1 MLFYTEFFLIL
12 KLSITV
18 LQSNIKAKYPILGF
32 VVIGWQTLILTVV
45 DKSENIYCNL
55 IKLNIGVFREEFGK
69 ERFYTALD

>member
-55 IKLNIGVFREEFGK
+55 IKLNIGVLEKNLEKNVFIQ
-69 ERFYTALD
+69 L